1 MVDAASVAFYKAKP
15 SNRGSLYD
23 GCNYVVR
30 SAQSNITFSSNQ
42 PEPNPFPIQENN
54 KPRMFHVNKSY

>member
-15 SNRGSLYD
+15 SNRASLFD

-30 SAQSNITFSSNQ
+30 SAQSSITFSSNQ
-42 PEPNPFPIQENN
+42 PEPNPFPIQETTNLECF
-54 KPRMFHVNKSY
+54 M